1 MPTSWMHLLRG
12 LAIRRW
18 VLACF
23 VFAVGAATAA
33 PLLNPQSMQL
43 LCSSDGVVKLVSS
56 ADSSGDTGSG
66 LTSQAHTLDCALCLP
81 ALAMPVKLDSFFS
94 ASSPLAHALQPI
106 AAAVLASLTAP
117 PLPPRGPPAA

>member
-1 MPTSWMHLLRG
+1 MHLLRG

-43 LCSSDGVVKLVSS
+43 LCSSDGVVKLISSS
-56 ADSSGDTGSG
+56 ASSSDTSTGPTTA
-66 LTSQAHTLDCALCLP
+66 LHTLDCALCLP
-81 ALAMPVKLDSFFS
+81 ALALQAPVQPLFS
-94 ASSPLAHALQPI
+94 IPRTLAQALPS
-106 AAAVLASLTAP
+106 AACAVPACLSAP